1 MIKNI
6 YGAENIYIIVKRIDR
21 CNNKRYSVYGNCNN
35 ICYNI
40 SREGGVEVSD
50 IRNNLFGLYEKAL
63 PAYLSWEERLSL
75 AKYAGYDFLEISI
88 DETDERMG
96 RLDWSYEQRLEI
108 KNAIIKTEMPILTM
122 CLSGNRRFPIGSKI
136 IEVRDKGIT
145 LIKQA
150 IRFSIDLGIRVIQ
163 LAGYDEYYNE
173 SDKITANN
181 FLDAILECADYAA
194 QYDVMLAFET
204 MDTEHLDTI
213 KKAMFYVNKV
223 KSPWLN
229 IYPDIGNLSSRKV
242 DIRSDFLAGQDHI
255 VAIHLKDTRENEFRR
270 VEFGEGIVDFIG
282 FFRLLDEIQYKGP
295 FVVEMWSDDG
305 LDSIPD
311 AKKAREFLLDKM
323 DIALAPEREK
333 SVKIKTALAPVDLKG
348 LDV

>member
-1 MIKNI
+1 VVN
-6 YGAENIYIIVKRIDR
+6 
-21 CNNKRYSVYGNCNN
+21 
-35 ICYNI
+35 
-40 SREGGVEVSD
+40 VSD
-50 IRNNLFGLYEKAL
+50 IRSNIIGLYEKAL

-88 DETDERMG
+88 DESDDRMG
-96 RLDWSYEQRLEI
+96 RLDWSYEQKLDI
-108 KNAIIKTEMPILTM
+108 KSAMMKTEMPVLTM

-136 IEVRDKGIT
+136 SDVREKGIA
-145 LIKQA
+145 LIKKA
-150 IRFSIDLGIRVIQ
+150 ILFSIDIGIRVIQ

-173 SDKITANN
+173 SDDVTAQN
-181 FLDAILECADYAA
+181 FFNAILECTDYAA

-204 MDTEHLDTI
+204 MDTDHLDSI
-213 KKAMFYVNKV
+213 KKAMYYINKV

-242 DIRSDFLAGQDHI
+242 DIRSDFYAGQDHI

-270 VEFGEGIVDFIG
+270 VEFGEGIVDFVG
-282 FFRLLDEIQYKGP
+282 FFKLLDELQYKGP

-311 AKKAREFLLDKM
+311 AKKAKEFLIEKM
-323 DIALAPEREK
+323 NIALASESEK
-333 SVKIKTALAPVDLKG
+333 DKKEKKDITQGGFSS